1 MKVCYVDKMQKIM
14 AVSTKISAKTE
25 INGRSASKI
34 AYNQP

>member
-1 MKVCYVDKMQKIM
+1 MKGCYVDKMQKIM
-14 AVSTKISAKTE
+14 AISTKISAEIE

>member
-14 AVSTKISAKTE
+14 AISNKISAETE